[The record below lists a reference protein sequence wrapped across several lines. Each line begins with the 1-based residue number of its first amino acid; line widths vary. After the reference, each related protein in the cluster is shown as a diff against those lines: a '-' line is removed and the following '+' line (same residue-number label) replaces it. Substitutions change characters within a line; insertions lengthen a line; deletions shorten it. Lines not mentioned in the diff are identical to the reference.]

1 MLNQKQSR
9 FLPVTSASAAS
20 NGAIAVVDQTFRDAH
35 QCLWA
40 TRMTTAHMLPVAAI
54 MDRVGFQRIEAI
66 AAIQFDVCVRFLKED
81 PWQRVRLLRERIT
94 STPLSSFLRSKN
106 LVSFDFVA
114 DDIVA
119 FWVERLVANGIRQIG
134 SFDGLN
140 DVDNMLTALKVARR
154 LGARTIGALSY
165 SLSPVH
171 TDELYVKTA
180 SELVERGKVD
190 SIWIKDAGGLLTVD
204 RIRSLVPALRQAVGN
219 TPLELHSHC
228 LTGIA
233 PLVYLEGV
241 KAGADCIH
249 TSIAPLANGAA
260 QPSLQSMARN
270 LRQMGFRLDID
281 DSAVAQVSEH
291 FRHIAEQEDKPIGE
305 VLEYDAFH
313 YEHQIP
319 GGMLSNFR
327 VQLAELGLSH
337 KFNELLEE
345 CARVRK
351 ELGYPIMITPFAQF
365 VGTQAV
371 FNMVHGQRYR
381 HVPDEVKKYALGY
394 YGKLLAPIDPNVLD
408 AIVHNGS
415 GHIALEPA
423 PLEPGLARLRKRYP
437 RASDDELALRA
448 MFAGTQVDDMLAASP
463 MQTHYS
469 LEKPL
474 VRLIRELAARKIAR
488 IHVSAAGLQRGAQ
501 QRHPGRR

>member
-1 MLNQKQSR
+1 MSKLTTVEADGGR
-9 FLPVTSASAAS
+9 
-20 NGAIAVVDQTFRDAH
+20 AIAVVDQTFRDAH

-40 TRMTTAHMLPVAAI
+40 TRMTTAHMLPVAEAI
-54 MDRVGFQRIEAI
+54 DRIGFQRIEAI

-81 PWQRVRLLRERIT
+81 PWQRVRLLRERIRR
-94 STPLSSFLRSKN
+94 TPLSSFLRSKN
-106 LVSFDFVA
+106 LVSFDFVP

-119 FWVERLVANGIRQIG
+119 FWVERLLANGIREIG

-140 DVDNMLTALKVARR
+140 DVDNMLAALDVARR
-154 LGARTIGALSY
+154 LGARTTGALSY

-171 TDELYVKTA
+171 TDELYARTA
-180 SELVERGKVD
+180 KELVVRGKVD
-190 SIWIKDAGGLLTVD
+190 AIWLKDAGGLLTVD
-204 RIRSLVPALRQAVGN
+204 RIRTLVPALRKVIGS

-228 LTGIA
+228 LTGVA

-260 QPSLQSMARN
+260 QPSLQSMAKN
-270 LRQMGFRLDID
+270 LRELGFPVPID
-281 DSAVAQVSEH
+281 DAAVTQVSEH
-291 FRHIAEQEDKPIGE
+291 FSRVAEQEDKPVGT

-327 VQLAELGLSH
+327 LQLAEVGLSD
-337 KFNELLEE
+337 KFDELLQE

-351 ELGYPIMITPFAQF
+351 ELGYPIMITPFSQF

-371 FNMVHGQRYR
+371 LNVVHGERYR

-394 YGKLLAPIDPNVLD
+394 YGKLLAPVDPNVLD

-415 GHIALEPA
+415 GHIALKPA
-423 PLEPGLARLRKRYP
+423 PLEPGLPRLRKRYP
-437 RASDDELALRA
+437 HASDDELALRS
-448 MFAGTQVDDMLAASP
+448 MFAGNQVDGMLAAEP
-463 MQTHYS
+463 MQTSYS
-469 LEKPL
+469 FEKPL
-474 VRLIRELAARKIAR
+474 VRLIRELAARKITR
-488 IHVSAAGLQRGAQ
+488 VHISAAGLS
-501 QRHPGRR
+501 

>member
-1 MLNQKQSR
+1 
-9 FLPVTSASAAS
+9 
-20 NGAIAVVDQTFRDAH
+20 
-35 QCLWA
+35 
-40 TRMTTAHMLPVAAI
+40 MTTAHMLPVAEI
-54 MDRVGFQRIEAI
+54 MDRIGFQRIEAI

-81 PWQRVRLLRERIT
+81 PWQRVRLLRERIKR
-94 STPLSSFLRSKN
+94 TPLSSFLRSKN
-106 LVSFDFVA
+106 LVSFDFVP

-119 FWVERLVANGIRQIG
+119 FWVERLLANGIREIG

-140 DVDNMLTALKVARR
+140 DVDNMLAALDVARR

-171 TDELYVKTA
+171 TDDLYARTA
-180 SELVERGKVD
+180 KALVDRGKVD
-190 SIWIKDAGGLLTVD
+190 AIWIKDAGGLLTVD
-204 RIRSLVPALRQAVGN
+204 RIRTLVPALRKVVGD

-260 QPSLQSMARN
+260 QPSLQSMTKN
-270 LRQMGFRLDID
+270 LRELGFRLEID
-281 DSAVAQVSEH
+281 ETAVAQVSEH
-291 FRHIAEQEDKPIGE
+291 FSRVAEQEDKPVGQ

-327 VQLAELGLSH
+327 VQLAEAGLSH
-337 KFNELLEE
+337 KFDELLRE

-351 ELGYPIMITPFAQF
+351 ELGYPIMITPFSQF
-365 VGTQAV
+365 VGIQAV
-371 FNMVHGQRYR
+371 LNVVHGERYR
-381 HVPDEVKKYALGY
+381 HVPDEIKKYALGY
-394 YGKLLAPIDPNVLD
+394 YGKLLAPVDPNVLD
-408 AIVHNGS
+408 AIVQNGS
-415 GHIALEPA
+415 RRIALKPM

-437 RASDDELALRA
+437 RANDDELALRA
-448 MFAGTQVDDMLAASP
+448 MFAGNQVDEMLAAGP

-469 LEKPL
+469 FEKPL
-474 VRLIRELAARKIAR
+474 VRLIRELAARKVTRVYIS
-488 IHVSAAGLQRGAQ
+488 SAEL
-501 QRHPGRR
+501 P

>member
-1 MLNQKQSR
+1 MLGPDVHALIN
-9 FLPVTSASAAS
+9 SAHKRKGVGSE
-20 NGAIAVVDQTFRDAH
+20 ITVVDQTFRDAH

-40 TRMTTAHMLPVAAI
+40 TRMTTAHMLPVAEL
-54 MDRVGFQRIEAI
+54 MDRIGFQRIEAI

-94 STPLSSFLRSKN
+94 HTPLSSFLRSKN
-106 LVSFDFVA
+106 LVSFDFVP

-119 FWVERLVANGIRQIG
+119 FWVERLFANGINEIG

-140 DVDNMLTALKVARR
+140 DVDNMLVALDVARR

-165 SLSPVH
+165 CLSPVH

-180 SELVERGKVD
+180 KELVERGKVD
-190 SIWIKDAGGLLTVD
+190 AIWLKDAGGLLTVD
-204 RIRSLVPALRQAVGN
+204 RIRTLIPALRGAVGN
-219 TPLELHSHC
+219 TPIELHSHC
-228 LTGIA
+228 LTGVA

-260 QPSLQSMARN
+260 QPSLQSMVKN
-270 LRQMGFRLDID
+270 LRELGFRLDID
-281 DSAVAQVSEH
+281 DTAVAQVSEH
-291 FRHIAEQEDKPIGE
+291 FLRVAEQEGKPIGQ

-327 VQLAELGLSH
+327 LQLSELGLSH
-337 KFNELLEE
+337 KFQELLEE

-371 FNMVHGQRYR
+371 LNVVHGERYR
-381 HVPDEVKKYALGY
+381 YVPNEVKKYALGY
-394 YGKLLAPIDPNVLD
+394 YGKLLAPIEPNVLD

-415 GHIALEPA
+415 PDIALRPT
-423 PLEPGLARLRKRYP
+423 PLEPGLARLRKRFP
-437 RASDDELALRA
+437 NASDDERALRS
-448 MFAGTQVDDMLAASP
+448 MFAGNQVDDMLAAGP
-463 MQTHYS
+463 MQTQYS
-469 LEKPL
+469 FEKPL
-474 VRLIRELAARKIAR
+474 VRLIRELAARKVVRVHFSTNEHA
-488 IHVSAAGLQRGAQ
+488 
-501 QRHPGRR
+501 

>member
-1 MLNQKQSR
+1 MLDTYIGDSGETAVK
-9 FLPVTSASAAS
+9 PAA
-20 NGAIAVVDQTFRDAH
+20 AMKLAVVDQTFRDAH

-40 TRMTTAHMLPVAAI
+40 TRMTTAHMLPVAEL
-54 MDRVGFQRIEAI
+54 MDRIGFQRIEAI

-94 STPLSSFLRSKN
+94 HTRLSSFLRSKN
-106 LVSFDFVA
+106 LVSFDFVP

-119 FWVERLVANGIRQIG
+119 FWVERLFANGIRDIG

-140 DVDNMLTALKVARR
+140 DVDNMLTALDVARR

-165 SLSPVH
+165 CLSPVH
-171 TDELYVKTA
+171 TDELYVRTA
-180 SELVERGKVD
+180 KELVERGKVD
-190 SIWIKDAGGLLTVD
+190 AIWIKDAGGLLTVD
-204 RIRSLVPALRQAVGN
+204 RIRTLVPALRKAVGN

-228 LTGIA
+228 LTGVA

-260 QPSLQSMARN
+260 QPSLQSMTKN
-270 LRQMGFRLDID
+270 LRELGFHLDID
-281 DSAVAQVSEH
+281 DAAVAEVSEH
-291 FRHIAEQEDKPIGE
+291 FRRVAEQEGKPVGQ

-327 VQLAELGLSH
+327 LQLAELGLSH
-337 KFNELLEE
+337 KFQELLEE

-371 FNMVHGQRYR
+371 LNVVHGERYR

-408 AIVHNGS
+408 AIVQNGS
-415 GHIALEPA
+415 PHIALKPA
-423 PLEPGLARLRKRYP
+423 PLEPGLARLRKRFP
-437 RASDDELALRA
+437 NASDDELALRS
-448 MFAGTQVDDMLAASP
+448 MFVGDQVDGMLAAGP
-463 MQTHYS
+463 MQTQYS
-469 LEKPL
+469 YEKPL
-474 VRLIRELAARKIAR
+474 VRLIRELAARKITRVHFSADAR
-488 IHVSAAGLQRGAQ
+488 S
-501 QRHPGRR
+501 